1 MQENI
6 GAYKVYP
13 ADVGP
18 SDVAKWEHVDWE
30 FLPPGKMDE
39 TFIKNHFGKRSKKDQ
54 EVIME
59 RYNYIQSLEPIC
71 MIKGT
76 NYFSKY
82 FGAKFSETVVVLENI
97 ESGNALLVFHQDWE
111 ELSKL
116 CRSDLRKVNSSKVT
130 RIIHNGNWKK
140 RLEYEIGKD

>member
-1 MQENI
+1 
-6 GAYKVYP
+6 
-13 ADVGP
+13 
-18 SDVAKWEHVDWE
+18 
-30 FLPPGKMDE
+30 
-39 TFIKNHFGKRSKKDQ
+39 
-54 EVIME
+54 
-59 RYNYIQSLEPIC
+59 

-82 FGAKFSETVVVLENI
+82 FGAKFSETVVALENI
-97 ESGNALLVFHQDWE
+97 ESGNALFVFHQDWE

-140 RLEYEIGKD
+140 KLEYEIGKV